1 MGDEFKKIIDEQN
14 AKAVEVTKLIEQ
26 QNQEIKSLG
35 KSREETAKLLD
46 EAGKKLIEIETEKKG
61 LTDRL
66 ETLEAEMKRVPA
78 SLETREFK
86 SAGQKFIESEEF
98 KATEGG
104 RIETGSVNIGSFF
117 QKTVANSLRGD
128 GDDRAPVF
136 ADRVAGFFAEEG
148 ERVLTIRDILNVI
161 PTTSN
166 AVEYM
171 KETDDF
177 EKGKAKSQANE
188 TAVKTQMKM
197 AFEKVTTAVETISAW
212 LPASRQVL
220 SDSAGLAG
228 YIDTRLRYKV
238 EKEYEDQ
245 VLFGTGT
252 SGNLLGI
259 HNTDGVVTVGAPSSG
274 QTQLDHIRRA
284 IARVRVKEYFATA
297 VILNPNDWA
306 EIELLKGSDNRYVW
320 VSVPDGGVQRLWR
333 VPVVDTTAMEEGRF
347 LTGAFGIGAQLHER
361 EGATVRIAEQHSD
374 YFVRNTVV
382 LLGELRAALAVYKAS
397 AFCKGVFDSDLST

>member
-14 AKAVEVTKLIEQ
+14 AKAIEVTKLIEK
-26 QNQEIKSLG
+26 QNEEIKSLG

-61 LTDRL
+61 LLDRL
-66 ETLEAEMKRVPA
+66 ETVEAEMKRIPA
-78 SLETREFK
+78 SIEKPEYK
-86 SAGQKFIESEEF
+86 SAGQRFVESEEY
-98 KATEGG
+98 KSVEGG
-104 RIETGSVNIGSFF
+104 RLETGSVNIGSFF
-117 QKTVANSLRGD
+117 SKTVANSLRGD
-128 GDDRAPVF
+128 GEGRAPVF

-148 ERVLTIRDILNVI
+148 HRIMTLRDIMNVI
-161 PTTSN
+161 PTSSN
-166 AVEYM
+166 AVVYM

-177 EKGKAKSQANE
+177 QKGKAKSQSEE
-188 TAVKTQMKM
+188 TNTKQQMKM
-197 AFEKVTTAVETISAW
+197 AYEKETAPVETISAW

-259 HNTDGVVTVGAPSSG
+259 HNTAGVVTVGAPTGSKTAIDLISE
-274 QTQLDHIRRA
+274 A
-284 IARVRVKEYFATA
+284 IARCATNEYTATA
-297 VILNPNDWA
+297 VIVHPMDWH
-306 EIELLKGSDNRYVW
+306 EIQTLKGSDNRYVITE
-320 VSVPDGGVQRLWR
+320 VYDGRQKLLFYI
-333 VPVVDTTAMEEGRF
+333 PVIVTTAMEEGRF
-347 LTGAFGIGAQLHER
+347 LTGAFGMGAQLHER

-374 YFVRNTVV
+374 YFVRNTVAI
-382 LLGELRAALAVYKAS
+382 LAELRAALTVYKAS
-397 AFCKGVFDSDLST
+397 AFCKGVFDSELST